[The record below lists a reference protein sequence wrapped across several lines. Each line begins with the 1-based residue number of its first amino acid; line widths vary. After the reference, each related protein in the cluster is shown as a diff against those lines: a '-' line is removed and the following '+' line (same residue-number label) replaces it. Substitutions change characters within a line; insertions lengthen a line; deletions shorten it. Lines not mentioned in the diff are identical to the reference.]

1 MIKETMN
8 TFIKIFIMISLLYLT
23 KGEILYNNTTSIS
36 RRIRQPREE
45 MSYAE
50 FKNNA
55 VLVHGG
61 KNAIAEASFIYSDP
75 ARDCVLVTLY
85 CKLEHTGG
93 IAHITIDQNPEI
105 ELNLLFEKFLD
116 ANKNIT
122 IIDLEARIIGGKAG
136 LSETTA
142 STIIDVLNANNIL
155 IIENDTLTDSPR
167 TIVLDTQYD
176 GKVFD
181 VINF

>member
-1 MIKETMN
+1 MN

-45 MSYAE
+45 MSFAE

-55 VLVHGG
+55 VLVHVG
-61 KNAIAEASFIYSDP
+61 KNAITEADSTEPFIYSDP

-85 CKLEHTGG
+85 CKSEQIGG
-93 IAHITIDQNPEI
+93 IAHITINQNPEI
-105 ELNLLFEKFLD
+105 ELNLLFKKFLD

-155 IIENDTLTDSPR
+155 IIENDILTDSPR
-167 TIVLDTQYD
+167 IIVLDTQHD